1 MRLRQTRPADT
12 AYAPERT
19 EDTVSTPTHGDNA
32 PQEVDPTGVRALL
45 SSMPDP
51 GPMPDELVARITQS
65 LHEEQERRA
74 AHGGTDKHD
83 VISLVTER
91 HRRRPGRILS
101 MLGAAAAVAVAAT
114 VVSAQ
119 LFGGDTSSDVSAQ
132 YPAGDRAD
140 EGSADDPATDDA
152 APEQGAGDEEAGDAS
167 QDEDG
172 SAAGSDRGETGTA
185 ESDDQDAP
193 GPQSLP
199 DQQVTVHSGRPELTT
214 EDFAREVE
222 AWRQG
227 SAAEDIPDISSA
239 QARSCAEL
247 VGLGDGDSITVGAG
261 NLEGAAVVLLVRSEP
276 RPEQAWAVEPACV
289 EGSGDVVLGPVGLE

>member
-1 MRLRQTRPADT
+1 
-12 AYAPERT
+12 
-19 EDTVSTPTHGDNA
+19 VSTPTHGDNA

-172 SAAGSDRGETGTA
+172 SAADSDRGETGTA